1 MSAAC
6 ALDSQS
12 AGGLWRAEKAEGG
25 LSRPSQPC
33 EGSIRARGVRS
44 LVKHQEA
51 AAVCVDARELRPGV
65 RNRHPPAVQQGQ
77 RLAKLVEVQPAVVGE
92 VHLIEE
98 EEQLDVCPN
107 RQACMSAWWGGE
119 GAHTGAGSV
128 DRDGGA
134 GRSCGQRVEE
144 GRWTAVRAGRA
155 EACRKQED
163 VDVCVRARC
172 RG

>member
-1 MSAAC
+1 MRWIHKVRESC
-6 ALDSQS
+6 
-12 AGGLWRAEKAEGG
+12 GGLRGLREGRA
-25 LSRPSQPC
+25 RPSQPC

-107 RQACMSAWWGGE
+107 RQAGMSAWWGGE
-119 GAHTGAGSV
+119 GRGHIRGQDQSTG
-128 DRDGGA
+128 
-134 GRSCGQRVEE
+134 
-144 GRWTAVRAGRA
+144 TAVLDAAVGR
-155 EACRKQED
+155 E
-163 VDVCVRARC
+163 
-172 RG
+172 